1 MLSHLSYT
9 VAPSSSTYDSSLSL
23 PSFISDNSSRASV
36 YFSLTYASAA
46 QLIYNLS
53 PGVDIENVNAEQVW
67 MLAVVSVSQ
76 FPTLLR

>member
-53 PGVDIENVNAEQVW
+53 PNIDIEINAEQVW